1 MREKEPLAT
10 TGCNRRSQGRLM
22 RPGGLEFS
30 EPQMIT
36 PRRAWLIAARGS
48 AHMIQR
54 ARRRLGSPRRGCL
67 GEVELPQRSAI
78 LIFRCRTI
86 APAPPSAP
94 VQRRLQ
100 SPPTKSKFLQN
111 SLMPPAQRPTDSR
124 SIPPSPATEIKNNTL
139 ISIGNTPDKRQFA

>member
-1 MREKEPLAT
+1 
-10 TGCNRRSQGRLM
+10 M

-54 ARRRLGSPRRGCL
+54 AGRRLGSPRRGCL

-86 APAPPSAP
+86 APAPPPLLRSKGGFKA
-94 VQRRLQ
+94 L
-100 SPPTKSKFLQN
+100 PPKAN
-111 SLMPPAQRPTDSR
+111 SCKTH
-124 SIPPSPATEIKNNTL
+124 
-139 ISIGNTPDKRQFA
+139 